1 MINADSGQVK
11 VTTRPAER
19 SSVVLEVEFPVE
31 QVRRSVEE
39 SVRHLARRT
48 KVPGFRPGKIP
59 RPVLEL
65 ALGIRR
71 DDPSAPN
78 PLYDDAKEH
87 LFEHSVVDALRDSE
101 FDVLSIP
108 APEWLTFAEDAGASY
123 RVTLPLRPTVK
134 LGSYTD
140 YPFAIAIDTIDDASV
155 DKVIEQLRDQQAS
168 LVPVEERG
176 AATDDYAV
184 IRFVGRRGGESI
196 DGAQSERMPLIIGR
210 ERFVPGFEEQL
221 IGLREGNDKT
231 FSITFPEDYPEQE
244 LAGKAVEFEV
254 TLLELREKRQPEA
267 DDDFARGLGA
277 YEDLAELRSG
287 ITRRLERNAL
297 DRARHVFADRIIE
310 FSVANST
317 LELPDLLIE
326 RELEV
331 MLDELGVRL
340 AEQGIGF
347 EDYLRATER
356 DQEKLVAEFR
366 PDAERRV
373 KTLLVLSEIA
383 ERESIDVTDEELDV
397 DLARSRERYAGNQ
410 RLVSYLES
418 ARGRAYSRS
427 LLRRSKTVET
437 LIDRWIDQHPE
448 FKNVQ
453 HLHEDEGPGAAGG
466 NSSPGAAADSKST
479 ASTSARRSKKRSR

>member
-1 MINADSGQVK
+1 MK

-19 SSVVLEVEFPVE
+19 SSVVLEVEFPSE
-31 QVRRSVEE
+31 RVRRSVEE

-48 KVPGFRPGKIP
+48 KVPGFRPGKMP

-71 DDPSAPN
+71 DDPEGPN

-87 LFEHSVVDALRDSE
+87 LFEHSVIDALRDSE
-101 FDVLSIP
+101 LDVLSIP

-123 RVTLPLRPTVK
+123 RVTLPLRPEVK

-140 YPFAIAIDTIDDASV
+140 YPFGIAIDTIDDASV

-168 LVPVEERG
+168 LVPVEDRG

-184 IRFVGRRGGESI
+184 IKFVGRREGKEI
-196 DGAQSERMPLIIGR
+196 EGAQSERMPLIIGR

-221 IGLREGNDKT
+221 IGLREDDTKT
-231 FSITFPEDYPEQE
+231 FTITFPEDYPEQE
-244 LAGKAVEFEV
+244 LAAKAVEFEA
-254 TLLELREKRQPEA
+254 TLLELRAKRMPDA
-267 DDDFARGLGA
+267 DDDFARSLGS
-277 YEDLAELRSG
+277 YQDLADLRNEIS
-287 ITRRLERNAL
+287 RRLERNAL

-310 FSVANST
+310 FAVANST

-340 AEQGIGF
+340 AEQGIGM

-356 DQEKLVAEFR
+356 DPEKLMTEFR

-383 ERESIDVTDEELDV
+383 ERENVEVTDEELDA
-397 DLARSRERYAGNQ
+397 DLTRSRERYAGNQ

-418 ARGRAYSRS
+418 ARGRAYTRS

-437 LIDRWIDQHPE
+437 LIDRWIEQNPE

-453 HLHEDEGPGAAGG
+453 HLHDDEGT
-466 NSSPGAAADSKST
+466 GAAAGKLPPANPAGRKSGT
-479 ASTSARRSKKRSR
+479 SSTRRTKKRSR